1 VPSSKRQEDEDV
13 LRRLTVAATASVLF
27 ATSLAAGS
35 AAWTSS
41 PQTQDQESDVLVV
54 GAGISGLAAALEA
67 GRQGAK
73 VHVIDMWS
81 IFGGHAVLAGGV
93 LNIVGTPVQEALG
106 IEDSIELAYSDFM
119 SWGEDPDPEWVRF
132 YVDHSRELI
141 YDWLIDMGVEFG
153 DVLRRT
159 GNSVPR
165 IHRTQGGRDLV
176 ETLYRECLRYPN
188 ITFTWNH
195 KVTSLV
201 KEDNQV
207 VGVWAENLR
216 SAQRLSFPAAAVVLA
231 TGGFQ
236 SNLQMVREFWPDNL
250 RFPDRLLLSSGIN
263 ALGSG
268 HALAQEVGGVL
279 SYMDHQWNYSTA
291 VPDPR
296 YPDTN
301 RGLFARSPLAIWVN
315 VEGKRFVSES
325 ESYKVTFPAVVNQ
338 ESSSFWAVF
347 DQEGRE
353 QFQMRG
359 TTGWDDPAE
368 VLFEKYP
375 ELVKKSPSIE
385 ELATTIGVPP
395 GVLKT
400 TVDRYNSMVKKGKD
414 EDFGRFDSARLPSQ
428 EILINPHDAQ
438 EIEQPPFYA
447 LRTFPVTRKSMGG
460 VLIDVSGR
468 VLDRKGNP
476 IKGLY
481 GVGELTGF
489 GRVNGK
495 AGLEGTFLGPSIV
508 TGRVGARTAVAEL
521 EHKPAQIANKSV
533 HSGRS
538 SPETDPSVDNKA
550 CLRCHNLPQL
560 VAAKRPGYDHFE
572 RAHGLVLERQDQCV
586 SCHTEFVPVDME
598 SHRFDRVAQ
607 VDNCQ
612 RCH

>member
-1 VPSSKRQEDEDV
+1 
-13 LRRLTVAATASVLF
+13 
-27 ATSLAAGS
+27 
-35 AAWTSS
+35 
-41 PQTQDQESDVLVV
+41 
-54 GAGISGLAAALEA
+54 
-67 GRQGAK
+67 
-73 VHVIDMWS
+73 MWS

-106 IEDSIELAYSDFM
+106 IEDSTELAYSDFM
-119 SWGEDPDPEWVRF
+119 SWGEDPDPEWVRL

-141 YDWLIDMGVEFG
+141 YDWLLDMGVEFG
-153 DVLRRT
+153 EVLRRT

-176 ETLYRECLRYPN
+176 TTLYRECLQYPN

-195 KVTSLV
+195 RVSSLV
-201 KEDNQV
+201 KENNQV

-216 SAQRLSFPAAAVVLA
+216 SGQRLSFPAAAVVLA

-296 YPDTN
+296 YPGTD
-301 RGLFARSPLAIWVN
+301 RGLFARSPAAIWVN
-315 VEGKRFVSES
+315 VEGERFVSES

-338 ESSSFWAVF
+338 ESSSFWAIF
-347 DQEGRE
+347 DREGRE

-359 TTGWDDPAE
+359 TTGWEDPAQ
-368 VLFEKYP
+368 VVFEKFP
-375 ELVKKSPSIE
+375 ELVKRASSVE
-385 ELATTIGVPP
+385 ELAVTIGVPP

-414 EDFGRFDSARLPSQ
+414 EDFGRFDSARLPSE
-428 EILINPHDAQ
+428 EILVNPHDPQ
-438 EIEQPPFYA
+438 KIEQPPFYA

-460 VLIDVSGR
+460 VLIDISGR
-468 VLDRKGNP
+468 VLDRKGDP

-481 GVGELTGF
+481 AVGELTGF

-521 EHKPAQIANKSV
+521 EQKPAKISRKTG
-533 HSGRS
+533 HSSRS
-538 SPETDPSVDNKA
+538 SSEADASVDNQA

-560 VAAKRPGYDHFE
+560 VTAKRAGYDHFE
-572 RAHGLVLERQDQCV
+572 RAHGLVLERQDNCV
-586 SCHTEFVPVDME
+586 SCHAEFVPVNME
-598 SHRFDRVAQ
+598 SHRFDRTAQ
-607 VDNCQ
+607 AGNCEL
-612 RCH
+612 CH

>member
-1 VPSSKRQEDEDV
+1 M
-13 LRRLTVAATASVLF
+13 VAATASVLF
-27 ATSLAAGS
+27 IALLTVGV
-35 AAWTSS
+35 AAWPPS
-41 PQTQDQESDVLVV
+41 PQIQDPDADVVVV

-67 GRQGAK
+67 GRQGAR
-73 VHVIDMWS
+73 VQVIDMWS

-106 IEDSIELAYSDFM
+106 IEDSPELAYSDFM
-119 SWGEDPDPEWVRF
+119 SWGEDPDPEWVRL
-132 YVDHSRELI
+132 YVNQSRELI

-153 DVLRRT
+153 DVIRRT

-176 ETLYRECLRYPN
+176 ETLYRECLQYPN

-201 KEDNQV
+201 KENNQV

-216 SAQRLSFPAAAVVLA
+216 SGQRLRFPASAVVLA

-236 SNLQMVREFWPDNL
+236 SNLQMVQEFWPDNL

-263 ALGSG
+263 ALGLG
-268 HALAQEVGGVL
+268 HALAQEVGAVL

-291 VPDPR
+291 IPDPR
-296 YPDTN
+296 YPGTD
-301 RGLFARSPLAIWVN
+301 RGLFARSPLALWVN
-315 VEGKRFVSES
+315 VEGKRFVNES

-338 ESSSFWAVF
+338 ETSSFWAVF
-347 DQEGRE
+347 DQEGRD

-359 TTGWDDPAE
+359 TTGWDDPAQ
-368 VLFEKYP
+368 VVFEKFP
-375 ELVKKSPSIE
+375 ELVKTAPSVE
-385 ELATTIGVPP
+385 ELAVTLGVPP
-395 GVLKT
+395 SVLKT
-400 TVDRYNSMVKKGKD
+400 TVDRYNSMVEKGKD
-414 EDFGRFDSARLPSQ
+414 EDFGRFDSARLPSE
-428 EILINPHDAQ
+428 EILLNPHDPQ
-438 EIEQPPFYA
+438 KIERPPFYG

-468 VLDRKGNP
+468 VLDRNGNP
-476 IKGLY
+476 IKSLY
-481 GVGELTGF
+481 AVGELTGF

-521 EHKPAQIANKSV
+521 EQKPTKGSRKTG
-533 HSGRS
+533 HSSRPF
-538 SPETDPSVDNKA
+538 PEGEPSFDNQA
-550 CLRCHNLPQL
+550 CLSCHDLPQL
-560 VAAKRPGYDHFE
+560 VATKRPGYDHFE
-572 RAHGLVLERQDQCV
+572 RAHGLVLERQDRCV
-586 SCHTEFVPVDME
+586 NCHTEFVPVDMD
-598 SHRFDRVAQ
+598 SHRFDRAAQ

-612 RCH
+612 LCH